1 MYAVTVHRFVEKC
14 TQLYANY
21 FLAATL
27 QYCCERWYLSMQ
39 SDINC
44 LLNLKVC
51 QYHHFSSPIIHL
63 GRRKDV
69 SLLKWYCPIDPW
81 YRYKKF
87 NFPIFSCTHS
97 AFTCAL
103 HFSRSVHAHCA
114 LTSVH
119 KEFTLHSPFVQ
130 HSFIDQ
136 SDNII
141 FWLIKIHRRSFFC
154 NFYLHYG
161 RNTM

>member
-87 NFPIFSCTHS
+87 NFPIFRALIVRSLALSTSLCSRSLCTHQCSQRVHLALTVRS
-97 AFTCAL
+97 AFIYW
-103 HFSRSVHAHCA
+103 SV
-114 LTSVH
+114 
-119 KEFTLHSPFVQ
+119 
-130 HSFIDQ
+130 
-136 SDNII
+136 
-141 FWLIKIHRRSFFC
+141 
-154 NFYLHYG
+154 G
-161 RNTM
+161 

>member
-51 QYHHFSSPIIHL
+51 QYHHFPSPIIHL

-103 HFSRSVHAHCA
+103 HFSLFA
-114 LTSVH
+114 LTV
-119 KEFTLHSPFVQ
+119 HSPVFTKSS
-130 HSFIDQ
+130 HCT
-136 SDNII
+136 
-141 FWLIKIHRRSFFC
+141 HRSFSIHLLISRIILYF
-154 NFYLHYG
+154 G
-161 RNTM
+161 W

>member
-44 LLNLKVC
+44 LLNIKVC
-51 QYHHFSSPIIHL
+51 QYHHFSSPIIHP

-87 NFPIFSCTHS
+87 NFPIFLCTHS

-103 HFSRSVHAHCA
+103 HFSLFA
-114 LTSVH
+114 LTV
-119 KEFTLHSPFVQ
+119 HSPVFTKSSPCT
-130 HSFIDQ
+130 HRLFSDSFIDQ

-141 FWLIKIHRRSFFC
+141 FWLMKIHRRSFFC
-154 NFYLHYG
+154 NFYLHYR